1 MREVNVVRARYLAHI
16 ADKLDA
22 KGIPV
27 ERYLAGIHVPR
38 DLLQQP
44 DAIVSA
50 LSLLQFMELAVRD
63 TGWDL
68 LGYEAGSVPIADHG
82 PVGSYI
88 MGAPTLYQ
96 AARRLITGYKRETS
110 ITDDY
115 IAFEGGMA
123 WICIT
128 PTLGS
133 REQKQ
138 QVELYN
144 LNILQQLVRSALGS
158 GWVPE
163 RVKICATEE
172 QVLAEV
178 PGMARLDVEF
188 GADTTAI
195 ALPIDRLAAPLRK
208 RSGSREW
215 KGDEQYQDGML
226 TLDTMNALRRLVE
239 TYLPYNPTLEMVSRL
254 TGISR
259 RSLQRFLEAHGTSF
273 SRLVEQVMLNR
284 AIQLLGDT
292 RLPLKEV
299 ARELGYSELAHF
311 SRAFRRM
318 TGLAPSAYREKTL
331 PFQGGGD

>member
-1 MREVNVVRARYLAHI
+1 MREVNVVRARYLSHL
-16 ADKLDA
+16 ADKLEGR
-22 KGIPV
+22 GIPV
-27 ERYLAGIHVPR
+27 ERYLANAQVPR
-38 DLLQQP
+38 DLLEQP
-44 DAIVSA
+44 DAIISA
-50 LSLLQFMELAVRD
+50 LSLLQFMEAAVRD
-63 TGWDL
+63 TGWHL

-96 AARRLITGYKRETS
+96 AARRLVTGYKRETS

-128 PTLGS
+128 PTLGT
-133 REQKQ
+133 REQREQ
-138 QVELYN
+138 IELYN
-144 LNILQQLVRSALGS
+144 LNILQQLVRSALGPD
-158 GWVPE
+158 WVPE
-163 RVKICATEE
+163 RVKICATGEK
-172 QVLAEV
+172 VLAGIPE
-178 PGMARLDVEF
+178 MTRLNVEF
-188 GADTTAI
+188 GADTTAV
-195 ALPIDRLAAPLRK
+195 ALPIEQLAAPLQK
-208 RSGSREW
+208 RSGLQEW
-215 KGDEQYQDGML
+215 RGDEQYQDGML

-239 TYLPYNPTLEMVSRL
+239 TYLPYGPTLEMVSRL

-259 RSLQRFLEAHGTSF
+259 RSLQRFLESRGTSF

-284 AIQLLGDT
+284 AIELLGDT

-299 ARELGYSELAHF
+299 TRELGYSELAHF

-331 PFQGGGD
+331 QFQGERD